1 MLSNLSAEPWKPR
14 APHHML
20 TSSLLLLL
28 LLLLYQ
34 HISAK
39 RVRLH
44 QTQQY
49 DLKKQIKTCSKDPVE
64 DIVVLPAGTILVIR
78 QKLALKRYY

>member
-1 MLSNLSAEPWKPR
+1 
-14 APHHML
+14 ML
-20 TSSLLLLL
+20 TSSLLLLLLL

-49 DLKKQIKTCSKDPVE
+49 DLKKQIKPCSKDPVE
-64 DIVVLPAGTILVIR
+64 DIVVLSAGTIFVIR